1 MLYIYY
7 NGDLLDIP
15 RSNNHLALGFI
26 DDIGYGV
33 RGLTPEGNTARLEE
47 MLAKAEE
54 WRRKHGAQFEKSKYI
69 LIHFTR
75 NRNIRTDAAICIE
88 GT

>member
-1 MLYIYY
+1 
-7 NGDLLDIP
+7 
-15 RSNNHLALGFI
+15 
-26 DDIGYGV
+26 
-33 RGLTPEGNTARLEE
+33 

-88 GT
+88 GTLIPPSKEAKYLGVIFDQDLKFHAHTNQAVKKGGGLLV